1 MFVSLR
7 RIKLALFLSV
17 LTVMGSFF
25 LFSSSSMAQD
35 ASSVTERRAALEKDL
50 ANLEAQIDA
59 QRVIIT
65 QKEKE
70 SVSLQRD
77 IDILNAKIKSS
88 ELSIRARALAIAKL
102 ADEISGKAVMID
114 RLDAKTVREQ
124 GSLGRLVR
132 QIQELDS
139 KSLAEVVLNGRKFSK
154 FFEDLGPFF
163 SIKEAISKSLIDIR
177 DNKAKTQAEKDSLEE
192 KKTEQVEL
200 QTLQELEKRRI
211 TQEQLKKKQIFTVS
225 KGIESLYK
233 KMLTNNEQSAA
244 KIRAELFT
252 LRGSAAIPFEKA
264 LALANAA
271 SKKTGVRSALILG
284 IIAEESNLGENVGTG
299 NWRVDMKSPR
309 DTEPFLAITASLG
322 LNPDQVPV
330 SKKPWY
336 GYGGAMGPAQ
346 FIPSTWVGLS
356 DRIANATGHRP
367 PNPWDP
373 EDAFMAAAL
382 YLMDAGADKSTPTAE
397 RLAAL
402 RYLAGWTNATK
413 RAYAFYGDDVMD
425 LSAKYQRQIDIL
437 NAG

>member
-1 MFVSLR
+1 MPILTR
-7 RIKLALFLSV
+7 TIKGAIFLSAV
-17 LTVMGSFF
+17 LAIAF
-25 LFSSSSMAQD
+25 LFSVNRVIFAQD
-35 ASSVTERRAALEKDL
+35 SSPITERRAELEKNL
-50 ANLEAQIDA
+50 ANLEAQIDT
-59 QRVIIT
+59 QRAIIT

-88 ELSIRARALAIAKL
+88 ELRIKSRALTIAKL

-114 RLDAKTVREQ
+114 KLDAKTVREQ
-124 GSLGRLVR
+124 ESLGRLVR
-132 QIQELDS
+132 QVQELDS
-139 KSLAEVVLNGRKFSK
+139 KTLAEIVLNGRKFSK

-163 SIKEAISKSLIDIR
+163 SIKEAISKSLIDIK
-177 DNKAKTQAEKDSLEE
+177 DNKAKTQIEKDSLED
-192 KKTEQVEL
+192 KKTEQVAL

-211 TQEQLKKKQIFTVS
+211 TQEQLKKKQIFSVS

-233 KMLTNNEQSAA
+233 KMLTGNEQSAA

-271 SKKTGVRSALILG
+271 SKRTGVRSALILG

-309 DTEPFLAITASLG
+309 DTEPFLTITSSLG
-322 LNPDQVPV
+322 LNPDHVPV

-346 FIPSTWVGLS
+346 FIPSTWIGMI
-356 DRIANATGHRP
+356 DRIARATGHRP

-382 YLMDAGADKSTPTAE
+382 YLMDAGADA
-397 RLAAL
+397 
-402 RYLAGWTNATK
+402 
-413 RAYAFYGDDVMD
+413 
-425 LSAKYQRQIDIL
+425 
-437 NAG
+437 